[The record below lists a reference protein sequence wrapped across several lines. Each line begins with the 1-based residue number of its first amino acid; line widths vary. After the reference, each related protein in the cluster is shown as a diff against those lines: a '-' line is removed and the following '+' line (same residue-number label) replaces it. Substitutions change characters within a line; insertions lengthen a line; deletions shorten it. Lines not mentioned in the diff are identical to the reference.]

1 VVVISIN
8 YPAEST
14 FFLQRE
20 HKRRERERERERK
33 PAGIQKRIIRKRRIV
48 VYRTQ
53 RIVSLRDDD
62 GIDGIDDGDDKEE
75 AY

>member
-1 VVVISIN
+1 MVVFVSIL
-8 YPAEST
+8 ST
-14 FFLQRE
+14 FFATNTKKVRGDIL
-20 HKRRERERERERK
+20 
-33 PAGIQKRIIRKRRIV
+33 KRIIIKRRIV

-62 GIDGIDDGDDKEE
+62 GIDGDESDDGDDKSSEEEE